1 MRKLPD
7 MIAIIGLIAMFGS
20 VAIFWSQLPA
30 QVPTHFGVSGPPNS
44 HGTKGSIWVLP
55 IVGFLL
61 YCFLTLISRIPM
73 GFNYPFDATAEMRT
87 RLQPLTLELVG
98 WLKAE
103 VVWTFAWL
111 NWTVLQISF
120 GRSSGLSPAFPVVTL
135 GAVVLTI
142 TVFLIRVFKLSRR
155 GASARLEH
163 KARHH

>member
-1 MRKLPD
+1 MRRLPD
-7 MIAIIGLIAMFGS
+7 TIAILGLIVMFGS
-20 VAIFWSQLPA
+20 VGIFWPQLPA

-44 HGTKGSIWVLP
+44 YGPKGGIWMLP

-61 YCFLTLISRIPM
+61 YCFLTLVSRIPL
-73 GFNYPFDATAEMRT
+73 GFNYPFDSTAELRT

-111 NWTVLQISF
+111 TWTVLQISL

-142 TVFLIRVFKLSRR
+142 VVFLIRVFKLL
-155 GASARLEH
+155 RLCS
-163 KARHH
+163 KRQT